1 MIDWLID
8 WLNNFQNSGNIL
20 LHFGKES
27 LYIFKLCACR
37 RTRID
42 QKQYA
47 WRLQYNFRSII
58 FFKSGFL
65 SQNIGWSVVFIFLL
79 KKKILKKTEYWQRN
93 RGFTFSPEVKVY
105 PLIDSPMML
114 CNQPRRLSRDY
125 TDVKNWL
132 LIYSV
137 DQPPSIFLCVILLD
151 MNKPRPWQCPWTSAK
166 RRKKRTKNG
175 NTAMS
180 EQAIEDQACKRSS
193 RELRKAL

>member
-1 MIDWLID
+1 MSIPVNTIHLLFVIFYTTPRKSIFMIRFSCLNKDLNDWLID

-132 LIYSV
+132 LS
-137 DQPPSIFLCVILLD
+137 
-151 MNKPRPWQCPWTSAK
+151 WSA
-166 RRKKRTKNG
+166 T
-175 NTAMS
+175 M
-180 EQAIEDQACKRSS
+180 QASS
-193 RELRKAL
+193 LV